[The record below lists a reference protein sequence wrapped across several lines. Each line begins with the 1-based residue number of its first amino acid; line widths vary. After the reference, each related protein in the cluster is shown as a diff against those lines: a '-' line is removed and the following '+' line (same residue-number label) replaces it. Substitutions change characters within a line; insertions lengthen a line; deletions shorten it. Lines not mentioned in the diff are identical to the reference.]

1 MNPITYFSPTDMGDG
16 CARYERAKR
25 GWLMQ
30 LDTVV
35 QADALTYLQSLP
47 DESVHLIVTSPPY
60 FGLRDY
66 GTGTWS
72 GGDPACAHDS
82 SGRPGDNKNPQAITA
97 GVRAGADNFTC
108 RKCGATRTDGQMGL
122 EGSPQE
128 YVARLVAVFH
138 EAKRVLR
145 RDGNLFVNLDDSYV
159 GHKGKNYLK
168 TRDRPRDK
176 TMHVPGGHDIGTPH
190 TSNGI
195 PNKSLM
201 AVPERFLIAMID
213 DGWVAREKIAWV
225 KGNPMP
231 ESMKDRCTR
240 SFEMIYH
247 FSKTQKHWM
256 DMAAVS
262 QPTAAETFARAKR
275 GVSAKH
281 KMVNGA
287 PGQPPHSMNQPRE
300 HGAGSA
306 ASPTRNLRNVWRIN
320 TQSFKGAHFATYPE
334 KLVSRIIGMACPE
347 TVCSKC
353 GAGYVPVIEKTDH
366 GFADRTFRSPHE
378 TGTEWNTNWQGA
390 TTLAHVITQ
399 RVIHYAPSCKCGAGT
414 AAGIVLDPFMGAGT
428 TAVVAKKMN
437 RRYLGCDLN
446 AEYVAMAQGRIE
458 SISYTLMSL
467 LGGSQTEDAASAAP
481 EVQP

>member
-1 MNPITYFSPTDMGDG
+1 
-16 CARYERAKR
+16 
-25 GWLMQ
+25 MQ

-66 GTGTWS
+66 GTGTWE
-72 GGDPACAHDS
+72 GGDSNCLHDS
-82 SGRPGDNKNPQAITA
+82 SGRPSDNKNPRAITS
-97 GVRAGADNFTC
+97 GVRAGADNFAC
-108 RKCGATRTDGQMGL
+108 LKCGAKRIDDQVGL
-122 EGSPQE
+122 ESNPIA
-128 YVARLVAVFH
+128 YVERLVAVFH

-159 GHKGKNYLK
+159 GNKGAKYNHDGLK
-168 TRDRPRDK
+168 ARKRGRA
-176 TMHVPGGHDIGTPH
+176 HVPSEHNIGMTH
-190 TSNGI
+190 TSGNI

-213 DGWVAREKIAWV
+213 DGWIAREKIVWV

-240 SFEMIYH
+240 SFEMVYH
-247 FSKTQKHWM
+247 FSKSPKHWM
-256 DMAAVS
+256 DMAAVA

-275 GVSAKH
+275 GVSSKH

-287 PGQPPHSMNQPRE
+287 PGQTPHSMNQPRE
-300 HGAGSA
+300 HGAGPDA
-306 ASPTRNLRNVWRIN
+306 APTRNLRNVWHIN
-320 TQSFKGAHFATYPE
+320 TRPFKGAHFATYPE

-366 GFADRTFRSPHE
+366 GFTDRTFRSPHE
-378 TGTEWNTNWQGA
+378 TGTEWNTNGQGA

-467 LGGSQTEDAASAAP
+467 LGGSQTELQGDGKWSDHD
-481 EVQP
+481 